1 MEIRAACRVGF
12 WSSLLATLMVAVF
25 ALSLAV
31 GLLLPSDAADVMSYV
46 TCLILPAS
54 FVAMMVSVHRITP
67 AEKRVWSQLGLSFSM
82 VYAVMCSI
90 VYYIQLVVVRT
101 NSLGISPEAMAL
113 FTFTPGSAM
122 FAVDMLGY
130 AFLTLAT
137 LVTSPVFGDS
147 LREKWL
153 KRLFFVHGLFALPTI
168 VFPAFH
174 FSQDA
179 GAVESTDLG
188 SAVALLLWCLL
199 FLPLSSILAVHFLD
213 LQNRTASRALR
224 PSTPTAA

>member
-1 MEIRAACRVGF
+1 MESRAVYRVGF
-12 WSSLLATLMVAVF
+12 WSSLLATAMVAGF
-25 ALSLAV
+25 ALSLV
-31 GLLLPSDAADVMSYV
+31 IGLLSPSYAADAMSYV

-54 FVAMMVSVHRITP
+54 FVVMMVSIHRITP
-67 AEKRVWSQLGLSFSM
+67 PDRRVWSQLGLSFSI
-82 VYAVMCSI
+82 VYAVMCSM

-101 NSLGISPEAMAL
+101 NSLGVSPDAMAL
-113 FTFTPGSAM
+113 FAFTPGSAM

-168 VFPAFH
+168 VFPALR
-174 FSQDA
+174 FSQDSA
-179 GAVESTDLG
+179 AVESTSRGG
-188 SAVALLLWCLL
+188 SVALLFWCLL
-199 FLPLSSILAVHFLD
+199 FLPISTILAVHFRR
-213 LQNRTASRALR
+213 LQDKAVLGALR
-224 PSTPTAA
+224 PSMDTAA